1 MRLRIKYLLK
11 GRFVVW
17 LPSIL
22 IMSLATYI
30 ANVNAG
36 DAFSPTSITSTSS
49 TSQYATTENAFKNT
63 YQYLTGQ
70 CTWYAY
76 GRVMELV
83 AKGEL
88 DSSVG
93 TKFRNAFWGRSGRD
107 AKNWDSSNFL
117 GGTWHCT
124 ASETLPTQYR
134 RKGLIAVWH
143 NSPAGHVGFVEEVNA
158 DKTQYRLTDFNRG
171 NDTAYKNKWYPFQG
185 TEDALGGKYPCFQPL
200 QLDNSSSDP
209 STGRPLTENFVDKPT
224 PMEWYR
230 GCTTT
235 AVSMLLD
242 WFGDHGYNKLYG
254 EPDYAYKSGCDQA
267 YIRQDIA
274 DLYAN
279 NAASTPLTCREGEYG
294 ASPDEI
300 VAGMTYVLED
310 KGYCV
315 NEDKDECWQIVNHF
329 NLTVQDLVNPIHHGF
344 PLSLG
349 VDSNTFKSHF
359 DFENDFKRTINHR
372 VVAYGYRTYDND
384 RIEISLL
391 TGWDTDWE
399 NATRT
404 IIINGDGNTEIKE
417 RGLYVKPPY
426 HPDARIITRA
436 SAVKRI
442 FERFNIPQ
450 DFGLDSWFDS
460 AQPSDVSR
468 STSYYKYIATAYNKD
483 IVHGFAAGEMQG
495 KYGPFYSVSRVEFI
509 KMVMNTLNVYFGV
522 PLEASSFAEPVN
534 VFGERFPD
542 MDYSAWYYKFV
553 KAAYNYGIIQG
564 TQDGNLMPHVKLS
577 ENEGGWILER
587 AEKRLSSASPP
598 PVSGDYVWQ
607 GNGSLI
613 SYHGRLLP
621 NNAGED
627 WPYGITQDVVQLHA
641 STQKPVGFFQWQVN
655 ENGCNRLK
663 LEADL
668 PTGQNQ
674 VDITIGPWN
683 NRDDDITFS
692 QVKLPFVLGASNT
705 DYQFDMENGK
715 WYVVKIALRH
725 VLNNDVK
732 LNAECT
738 TARPTDLSYR
748 RGGGDA
754 LVMDGG
760 YKWNGNASIIS
771 HMFRN
776 LWYKSENNRDVDWP
790 YGAFQ
795 DTLKVRRSSEK
806 PMVFFQWQRDAVCSR
821 LTFDAQLGANE
832 KRVDIHVKDW
842 GASNDA
848 ATVHSGVTLPHTI
861 YDHSKDGNWRVIQ
874 IKFLKPVSY
883 TANVT
888 AKCSG
893 ID

>member
-11 GRFVVW
+11 DSQTTK
-17 LPSIL
+17 LPSLLIIL
-22 IMSLATYI
+22 LTTYI

-36 DAFSPTSITSTSS
+36 DSFSPTSIISTSS
-49 TSQYATTENAFKNT
+49 TSPYATTDNAFKNSASQT
-63 YQYLTGQ
+63 LTGQ
-70 CTWYAY
+70 CTWYVY

-88 DSSVG
+88 EPSEG
-93 TKFRNAFWGRSGRD
+93 TRFHDAFWGTWNRH
-107 AKNWDSSNFL
+107 AKNWKNDNFL

-124 ASETLPTQYR
+124 NNDTLPMAYR
-134 RKGLIAVWH
+134 RKGLIAVWT
-143 NSPAGHVGFVEEVNA
+143 NSPNGHVGFVEEVNA
-158 DKTQYRLTDFNRG
+158 DKTLYRLTDFNRG
-171 NDTAYKNKWYPFQG
+171 DDTEYRNKWYPFLG
-185 TEDALGGKYPCFQPL
+185 TEDQLGGQYPCFQTL
-200 QLDNSSSDP
+200 NLANTANTP
-209 STGRPLTENFVDKPT
+209 STDQPISENFVDKPT

-254 EPDYAYKSGCDQA
+254 EPDYAYKSGCETA

-274 DLYAN
+274 DLYAD
-279 NAASTPLTCREGEYG
+279 NATSSPLTCSKGEYG

-300 VAGMTYVLED
+300 VAGITHVLENQ
-310 KGYCV
+310 GYCV
-315 NEDKDECWQIVNHF
+315 NEDKAACWQIVNHF
-329 NLTVQDLVNPIHHGF
+329 NLTVQDLVNTINHGF

-349 VDSNTFKSHF
+349 VDSNTFQNHF

-372 VVAYGYRTYDND
+372 VVAYGYRTYEQD

-436 SAVKRI
+436 TAVKRI

-450 DFGLDSWFDS
+450 DFGLDSGFDS

-468 STSYYKYIATAYNKD
+468 NTTHYQYIATAYNKG
-483 IVHGFAAGEMQG
+483 IVHGFAAGDMRG

-509 KMVMNTLNVYFGV
+509 KMVMNTLNLYFGV
-522 PLEASSFAEPVN
+522 PLEASNFAEPVN

-564 TQDGNLMPHVKLS
+564 TQQGNLMPHVKLS
-577 ENEGGWILER
+577 ENEGTWILER
-587 AEKRLSSASPP
+587 AEKQLSSTS
-598 PVSGDYVWQ
+598 PVSSDYIWQ

-655 ENGCNRLK
+655 ENGCKRLK

-705 DYQFDMENGK
+705 DYRFDMENGK
-715 WYVVKIALRH
+715 WYVVKVALRQP
-725 VLNNDVK
+725 LNQAVE

-738 TARPTDLSYR
+738 TTTPTDLRYR
-748 RGGGDA
+748 RGGGEA
-754 LVMDGG
+754 RVLDGG

-776 LWYKSENNRDVDWP
+776 LWYKSENSRDIDWP
-790 YGAFQ
+790 YGAFK

-806 PMVFFQWQRDAVCSR
+806 PMIFFQWQRDSVCSR
-821 LTFDAQLGANE
+821 LTFDAELSATE
-832 KRVDIHVKDW
+832 KRVDIHVKNW
-842 GASNDA
+842 SASNDA
-848 ATVHSGVTLPHTI
+848 ATVHRSVTLPYTI
-861 YDHSKDGNWRVIQ
+861 SDYSKEGSWRVIQ

-888 AKCSG
+888 AKCAG